1 MDTIKLSIV
10 TPNGEIFSGDVKTVT
25 LPGKE
30 GEFGVLPNHASLVS
44 ALTVGVIEIEK
55 KNATKE
61 IIAINW
67 GHVKVSEKAVDI
79 LVDGAVSLSTDSS
92 SDISAKLEEA
102 KKIDETVE
110 NKYIDNNINYKPII
124 SGEEAFKEIMKDI
137 HKMESE
143 K

>member
-44 ALTVGVIEIEK
+44 ALTVGVIEIENK
-55 KNATKE
+55 DSSKDM
-61 IIAINW
+61 IAINW
-67 GHVKVSEKAVDI
+67 GHVKVSEEVVDI
-79 LVDGAVSLSTDSS
+79 LVDGAVSLSADSS

-102 KKIDETVE
+102 KKLVNSVKESNISMAAVE
-110 NKYIDNNINYKPII
+110 AKIN
-124 SGEEAFKEIMKDI
+124 SFA
-137 HKMESE
+137 
-143 K
+143 